1 MGAYEQELYIRRGD
15 MGDVARQT
23 KARYCTEYHYVDTG
37 ATSIESGLPYPRRS
51 PYNLSRAS
59 AIVVEETVD
68 SIIMSIWYREKSAD
82 SIVLFFLQEGM
93 NVGMAKETV
102 SLRQSVHNGTTLENC
117 LHEGRTE
124 SESRW

>member
-23 KARYCTEYHYVDTG
+23 KALYCTEYHYVDTG
-37 ATSIESGLPYPRRS
+37 ATSIESRLPYPRRS

-68 SIIMSIWYREKSAD
+68 SIIMPIWYREKSAD
-82 SIVLFFLQEGM
+82 SIVLFFF
-93 NVGMAKETV
+93 T
-102 SLRQSVHNGTTLENC
+102 
-117 LHEGRTE
+117 GRDECWDGKGNSKFTAE
-124 SESRW
+124 RSQRNHFRELLT